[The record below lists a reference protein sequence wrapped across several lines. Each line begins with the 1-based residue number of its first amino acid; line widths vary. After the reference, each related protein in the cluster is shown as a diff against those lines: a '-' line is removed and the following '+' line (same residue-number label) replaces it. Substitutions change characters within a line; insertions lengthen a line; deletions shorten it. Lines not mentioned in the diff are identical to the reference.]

1 MINRDNL
8 ISALKRFA
16 TLLELD
22 GANSFKVNAYVK
34 GARVLSDEALDLDAH
49 FQSGT
54 LTDIDGVGK
63 GLAEKIE
70 EFARVG
76 HIAELAELEAKFP
89 PGLVAMTD
97 IPGFGA
103 KKARAVFD
111 ELGIASIE
119 DLAKGCQDGR
129 VAELK
134 GFGKKTA
141 EKILAG
147 IEQLRKHS
155 GRFRIDVAYRAA
167 QPILQMLR
175 AHPDVK
181 RVEVAGSLRRWRE
194 TAKDLDFVCA
204 TDKPAEVSKAFLA
217 LPNVESVIGSGE
229 TKTSVLLSTG
239 MQADLRCVSEEQFPF
254 TLQHFS
260 GSKEHN
266 TALRALAKEKGLKS
280 NEYGLFPEG
289 SEKSLPAADEADIYR
304 HLGLAFIPPE
314 LREDMGEIAAAAHD
328 ALPTLVEQKD
338 LRGLLHMHT
347 HYSDGYPQVED
358 YARWAHEHGYEWMG
372 IADHSQSAAYAGGLK
387 PERVRKQWK
396 EIDEVN
402 ARWKDKGVVLLK
414 GIESD
419 ILSDGAL
426 DYEESLLAEFD
437 FIVASVHNR
446 LNLGE
451 EEQTARVL
459 RAVEH
464 PRTTV
469 LGHMTGRLILAREGM
484 QLRQKDIIRRCA
496 ECGTIIEINAAPKRL
511 DMDWRLV
518 HFAIE
523 QGALLSIGPD
533 AHDMAM
539 LDNVK
544 YGLAMAR
551 KGWAEAQ
558 HIVNTWTAKNF
569 LEYARKKK

>member
-1 MINRDNL
+1 MINRDRL
-8 ISALKRFA
+8 VSTLRKFA

-34 GARVLSDEALDLDAH
+34 GARVLSNEALDLDAR

-54 LTDIDGVGK
+54 LTDIEGVGK

-70 EFARVG
+70 EFARDG
-76 HIAELAELEAKFP
+76 GIAELAELEARFP
-89 PGLVAMTD
+89 AGLVAMTD

-111 ELGIASIE
+111 ELGIASIDE
-119 DLAKGCQDGR
+119 LAKGCEDGR

-147 IEQLRKHS
+147 IEQLKKHS
-155 GRFRIDVAYRAA
+155 GRFRIDVAFRAA
-167 QPILQMLR
+167 QPILKALR
-175 AHPDVK
+175 DHKDVK

-204 TDKPAEVSKAFLA
+204 TDNAGAVSKAFVEM
-217 LPNVESVIGSGE
+217 PNVESVIGSGE

-239 MQADLRCVSEEQFPF
+239 MQADLRCVSAEEFPF
-254 TLQHFS
+254 ALQHFS

-280 NEYGLFPEG
+280 NEYGLFKEG
-289 SEKSLPAADEADIYR
+289 SDKSLKAKEEADIYR
-304 HLGLAFIPPE
+304 HLGLAYIPPE
-314 LREDMGEIAAAAHD
+314 LREDMGEIEAAAND
-328 ALPTLVEQKD
+328 ALPKLIARED

-347 HYSDGYPQVED
+347 HYSDGQPHVED

-387 PERVRKQWK
+387 PDRVRKQWK
-396 EIDEVN
+396 EIDAVN
-402 ARWKDKGVVLLK
+402 TQWKDTGVVLLK

-419 ILSDGAL
+419 ILADGAL
-426 DYEESLLAEFD
+426 DYDDDLLAEFD
-437 FIVASVHNR
+437 FIVASVHSR
-446 LNLGE
+446 LNLEE

-469 LGHMTGRLILAREGM
+469 LGHMTGRLILARDGM

-496 ECGTIIEINAAPKRL
+496 ECGTIIEINAAPERL

-551 KGWAEAQ
+551 KGWAEAR
-558 HIVNTWTAKNF
+558 HVVNCWTAKKF
-569 LEYARKKK
+569 LEHARGKK